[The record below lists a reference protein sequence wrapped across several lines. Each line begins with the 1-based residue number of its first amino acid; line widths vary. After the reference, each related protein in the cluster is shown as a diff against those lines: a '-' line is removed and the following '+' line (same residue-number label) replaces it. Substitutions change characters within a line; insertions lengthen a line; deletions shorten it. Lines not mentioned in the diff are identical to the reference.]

1 MLCILKAACL
11 AIYGLALAG
20 VAGLL
25 PHGPTVTMQAIA
37 VAFLAIHALELV
49 LAAEKVR
56 LYRGWW
62 IVSMVLTLL
71 FGVLH
76 WMPLAKA
83 QAREQ

>member
-20 VAGLL
+20 VAGIL
-25 PHGPTVTMQAIA
+25 PQGLARTMQVIA

-49 LAAEKVR
+49 VAAEKVR
-56 LYRGWW
+56 LYRGRWTM
-62 IVSMVLTLL
+62 SMLLTLL

-83 QAREQ
+83 QEH

>member
-1 MLCILKAACL
+1 VLYVLKGACL

-25 PHGPTVTMQAIA
+25 PHGLTLTLQVIA
-37 VAFLAIHALELV
+37 VAFFVIHALELV
-49 LAAEKVR
+49 FVAEKVR
-56 LYRGWW
+56 LYRGRW

-83 QAREQ
+83 QAQQQ

>member
-1 MLCILKAACL
+1 VLCILKAACL

-20 VAGLL
+20 VAGIL
-25 PHGPTVTMQAIA
+25 PQGLARTMQVIA

-49 LAAEKVR
+49 VAAEKVR
-56 LYRGWW
+56 LYRGRWTM
-62 IVSMVLTLL
+62 SMLLTLL

-83 QAREQ
+83 QEH

>member
-1 MLCILKAACL
+1 VLCTLKAACL

-25 PHGPTVTMQAIA
+25 PHGLTVTTQVIA
-37 VAFLAIHALELV
+37 VVFLSIHAVELV
-49 LAAEKVR
+49 LAAERVR

-83 QAREQ
+83 QAQEQ

>member
-1 MLCILKAACL
+1 
-11 AIYGLALAG
+11 
-20 VAGLL
+20 
-25 PHGPTVTMQAIA
+25 
-37 VAFLAIHALELV
+37 V